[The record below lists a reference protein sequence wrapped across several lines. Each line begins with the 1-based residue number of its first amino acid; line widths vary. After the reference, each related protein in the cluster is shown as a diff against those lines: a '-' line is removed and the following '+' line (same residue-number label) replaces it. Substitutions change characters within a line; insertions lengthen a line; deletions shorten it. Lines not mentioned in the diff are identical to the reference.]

1 MNVRLRPD
9 VVTTDTDHG
18 TVLLDL
24 LTGRYWQLNPTGT
37 RILNALRAG
46 HTPDRIATDLAET
59 HDLPIEQAN
68 ADVTATIDKLH
79 AAKLVVTP

>member
-1 MNVRLRPD
+1 MTVRLRPD

-37 RILNALRAG
+37 RILNALREG
-46 HTPDRIATDLAET
+46 RTPDRIATELAET
-59 HDLPIEQAN
+59 HGLPIERAN
-68 ADVTATIDKLH
+68 ADVTATIVELQ

>member
-46 HTPDRIATDLAET
+46 ETPARTATDLAET
-59 HDLPIEQAN
+59 HDLPIERAN
-68 ADVTATIDKLH
+68 ADVTATIDELH